1 MIVEFFIAFCGG
13 FLGGI
18 LGYYAFSWMTRRLL
32 YNLSVDVAD
41 LQERHLRAVRKAA
54 SKERWENESELDEK
68 IVGALQSTQQPKG
81 WTKWPSSGRSE
92 NSSAAQ
98 QKP

>member
-1 MIVEFFIAFCGG
+1 MILELLYAIGAG
-13 FLGGI
+13 FLGGV

-54 SKERWENESELDEK
+54 AKERWDIDENVDANIAK
-68 IVGALQSTQQPKG
+68 ALADTPKSKG
-81 WTKWPSSGRSE
+81 WTKWPSSARSE
-92 NSSAAQ
+92 NSSET
-98 QKP
+98 